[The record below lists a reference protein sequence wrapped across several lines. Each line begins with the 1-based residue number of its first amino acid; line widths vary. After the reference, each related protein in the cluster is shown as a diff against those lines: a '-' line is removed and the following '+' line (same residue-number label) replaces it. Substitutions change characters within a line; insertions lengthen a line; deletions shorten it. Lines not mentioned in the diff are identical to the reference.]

1 MKAGGLEGGVM
12 RDLCRLTARE
22 AVTLL
27 KKREVAPRELVDA
40 AAARIEAT
48 NARINAMVTLCLERA
63 RDHAVRLEKLDRSNL
78 PPHFLYGLPI
88 GVKDNTDVAGVRC
101 TSGSRIHAE
110 RIAPANDVVVDRLE
124 ANGAIV
130 IGKTNLPEFAA
141 GGNTFN
147 DVFGATRNPWDT
159 RMSASGSSGGSAAAL
174 AAGQVWL
181 ATGGDFGGSIRTP
194 ASYCS
199 ITGLRPSAGMI
210 PRVQRQ
216 PFNPLSVEGPMA
228 RNVADMALMFD
239 AEAGW
244 HPLDPLSQSGP
255 HPSFAA
261 AAGRP
266 RKPRRVAFSA
276 DLGIARAVH
285 REVRAL
291 CQAAAEK
298 LARDGIVVDEAHPD
312 LAHAEE
318 TFHTLRGAVFIARH
332 AALLEKHRHLYKPE
346 IIENTEFGL
355 RLKPRQIVEAEMAQG
370 DLIRRVARF
379 FDDYD
384 VLLCPAVTCPP
395 FDVDMRYPTEVEG
408 VHFEGYMGFLVLSA
422 AVTLTACPVVAL
434 PCGFTAAGLPVGLQ
448 VIGKSRS
455 EEALVSAA
463 AYLESLFGVAG
474 LTPIDPRSG

>member
-1 MKAGGLEGGVM
+1 M
-12 RDLCRLTARE
+12 RELWKLTAQE
-22 AVTLL
+22 AVALL
-27 KKREVAPRELVDA
+27 KNREVAPRELVDA
-40 AAARIEAT
+40 AAARIEST
-48 NARINAMVTLCLERA
+48 NSRINAMVTLCLERA
-63 RDHAVRLEKLDRSNL
+63 RQHAVRMEKIDRSDL
-78 PPHFLYGLPI
+78 PPQFLYGLPI

-101 TSGSRIHAE
+101 TSGSRIYAE
-110 RIAPANDVVVDRLE
+110 RIAPANDIVVERLE

-199 ITGLRPSAGMI
+199 ITGLRPSPGMV

-244 HPLDPLSQSGP
+244 HPLDPLSQLGP
-255 HPSFAA
+255 HPSFAGA
-261 AAGRP
+261 AARP
-266 RKPRRVAFSA
+266 GKPRRVAFSV
-276 DLGIARAVH
+276 DLGIARVVD
-285 REVRAL
+285 REVSAL
-291 CQAAAEK
+291 CRAAAER
-298 LARDGIVVDEAHPD
+298 LAGDGVVVEEAHPD
-312 LAHAEE
+312 LGDAER

-332 AALLEKHRHLYKPE
+332 AALLEKNRHLYKPE

-355 RLKPRQIVEAEMAQG
+355 RLKPGQIIAAEMAQG
-370 DLIRRVARF
+370 ELIRRVARF

-384 VLLCPAVTCPP
+384 LLLCPAVTCPP

-408 VHFEGYMGFLVLSA
+408 VCFEGYMGFLVLSCA
-422 AVTLTACPVVAL
+422 ITLTACPVVAL

-448 VIGKSRS
+448 AIGRARS
-455 EEALVSAA
+455 EEALISAA

-474 LTPIDPRSG
+474 LTPIDPRGA

>member
-1 MKAGGLEGGVM
+1 M
-12 RDLCRLTARE
+12 RELWKLTAQE
-22 AVTLL
+22 AVALL

-40 AAARIEAT
+40 AAARIEST
-48 NARINAMVTLCLERA
+48 NSRVNAMVTLCLERA
-63 RDHAVRLEKLDRSNL
+63 REHAARMEKIDRSDL
-78 PPHFLYGLPI
+78 PPQFLYGLPI
-88 GVKDNTDVAGVRC
+88 AVKDNTDVAGVRC
-101 TSGSRIHAE
+101 TSGSRIYAE
-110 RIAPANDVVVDRLE
+110 RIAPANDIVVERLE

-199 ITGLRPSAGMI
+199 ITGLRPSPGMV

-244 HPLDPLSQSGP
+244 HPLDPLSQLGP
-255 HPSFAA
+255 HPSFAGA
-261 AAGRP
+261 AARP

-276 DLGIARAVH
+276 DLGIARAVD
-285 REVRAL
+285 REVSAL
-291 CQAAAEK
+291 CRAAAER
-298 LARDGIVVDEAHPD
+298 LAGDGVVVEEAHPD
-312 LAHAEE
+312 LGDAER

-332 AALLEKHRHLYKPE
+332 AALLEKNRHLYKPE

-355 RLKPRQIVEAEMAQG
+355 RLKPGQIIAAEMAQG
-370 DLIRRVARF
+370 ELIRRVARF

-384 VLLCPAVTCPP
+384 LLLCPAVTCPP

-408 VHFEGYMGFLVLSA
+408 VRFEGYMGFLVLSCA
-422 AVTLTACPVVAL
+422 ITLTACPVVAL

-448 VIGKSRS
+448 AIGRARS
-455 EEALVSAA
+455 EEALISAA
-463 AYLESLFGVAG
+463 TYLESLFGVAG
-474 LTPIDPRSG
+474 LTPIDPRGA

>member
-1 MKAGGLEGGVM
+1 M
-12 RDLCRLTARE
+12 RELWKLTACE
-22 AVTLL
+22 TVALL
-27 KKREVAPRELVDA
+27 KKRELAPRELVDA

-48 NARINAMVTLCLERA
+48 NPRINAMVTLCLERA

-101 TSGSRIHAE
+101 TSGSRIHAD
-110 RIAPANDVVVDRLE
+110 RIAPANDIVVERLE

-199 ITGLRPSAGMI
+199 ITGLRPSPGMV
-210 PRVQRQ
+210 PRAQRQ

-239 AEAGW
+239 VEAGW
-244 HPLDPLSQSGP
+244 HPLDPLAQLGP
-255 HPSFAA
+255 HPSFATA
-261 AAGRP
+261 AVRP
-266 RKPRRVAFSA
+266 RKPRRVAFSV
-276 DLGIARAVH
+276 DLGIARAVDP
-285 REVRAL
+285 EVRAL
-291 CQAAAEK
+291 CRAAVEK
-298 LARDGIVVDEAHPD
+298 LARDGVTVEETHPD
-312 LAHAEE
+312 LADAER
-318 TFHTLRGAVFIARH
+318 TFLTLRGAVFIARH
-332 AALLEKHRHLYKPE
+332 AALLEKNRHLYKPE
-346 IIENTEFGL
+346 IIENVEFGL
-355 RLKPRQIVEAEMAQG
+355 RLKPEQIVEAEIAQG
-370 DLIRRVARF
+370 ELIRRVARF
-379 FDDYD
+379 FEDYD
-384 VLLCPAVTCPP
+384 LLLCPTVTCPP
-395 FDVDMRYPTEVEG
+395 FDVDTRYPTEVEG
-408 VHFEGYMGFLVLSA
+408 VRFEGYMGFLVLSC
-422 AVTLTACPVVAL
+422 AVTLTACPVAAL

-448 VIGKSRS
+448 VLGRPRG
-455 EEALVSAA
+455 EEALISAA
-463 AYLESLFGVAG
+463 AYLESLFGVAR
-474 LTPIDPRSG
+474 LTPIDPR

>member
-1 MKAGGLEGGVM
+1 MSELWK
-12 RDLCRLTARE
+12 LTAQE
-22 AVTLL
+22 AVALL

-40 AAARIEAT
+40 AAARIEST
-48 NARINAMVTLCLERA
+48 NSRINAMVTLCLERA
-63 RDHAVRLEKLDRSNL
+63 REHAVRMEKIDRSDL
-78 PPHFLYGLPI
+78 PPQFLYGLPI

-101 TSGSRIHAE
+101 TSGSRIYAE
-110 RIAPANDVVVDRLE
+110 RIAPANDIVVERLE

-199 ITGLRPSAGMI
+199 ITGLRPSPGMV

-244 HPLDPLSQSGP
+244 HPLDPLSQLGP
-255 HPSFAA
+255 HPSFAGA
-261 AAGRP
+261 AARP

-276 DLGIARAVH
+276 DLGIARAVD
-285 REVRAL
+285 REVSAL
-291 CQAAAEK
+291 CRAAAER
-298 LARDGIVVDEAHPD
+298 LAGDGVVVEEAHPD
-312 LAHAEE
+312 LGDAER

-332 AALLEKHRHLYKPE
+332 AALLEKNRHLYKPE

-355 RLKPRQIVEAEMAQG
+355 RLKPGQIIAAEMAQG
-370 DLIRRVARF
+370 ELIRRAARF

-384 VLLCPAVTCPP
+384 LLLCPAVTCPP

-408 VHFEGYMGFLVLSA
+408 VRFEGYMGFLVLSCA
-422 AVTLTACPVVAL
+422 ITLTACPVVAL

-448 VIGKSRS
+448 AIGRARS
-455 EEALVSAA
+455 EEALISAA
-463 AYLESLFGVAG
+463 TYLESLFGVAG
-474 LTPIDPRSG
+474 LTPIDPRGA